1 MFTRAQTLK
10 AVYTHLIVVF
20 LNSNQSHSVSHMQPS
35 SISVTIVEDHQAT
48 LTGLKL
54 GLAEEGVDIVGTST
68 TSDDGLRLAEQLK
81 PKVVVLDL
89 HVPGSLAP
97 KAMLKAFCE
106 LPDSKVVVFSADHRP
121 GLVRLVLSMG
131 ACAYLVKS
139 EEVSTLAK
147 AIRDVANGK
156 SGISSQALPDLHKKL
171 TRSEMEILGLLGRG
185 FKYQEIA
192 DYRQTSS
199 ATARKQCENLILK
212 LGLETREQ
220 LIAWSVQNGYGTDD
234 LW

>member
-1 MFTRAQTLK
+1 M
-10 AVYTHLIVVF
+10 
-20 LNSNQSHSVSHMQPS
+20 
-35 SISVTIVEDHQAT
+35 ISVVIIEDHQAT

-54 GLAEEGVDIVGTST
+54 GLKEEGIEVIGTSNAG
-68 TSDDGLRLAEQLK
+68 DEGLRLARELT
-81 PKVVVLDL
+81 PSVVVLDL

-131 ACAYLVKS
+131 ARAYLVKS
-139 EEVSTLAK
+139 EEVSRLASV
-147 AIRDVANGK
+147 IREVATGK
-156 SGISSQALPDLHKKL
+156 SGISSEALPDIHKKL

-185 FKYQEIA
+185 YKYQEIA